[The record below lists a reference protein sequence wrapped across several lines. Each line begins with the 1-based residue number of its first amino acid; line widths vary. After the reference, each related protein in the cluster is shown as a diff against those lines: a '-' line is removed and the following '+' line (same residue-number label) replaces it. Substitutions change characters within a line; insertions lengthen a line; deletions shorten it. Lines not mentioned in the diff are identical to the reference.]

1 MFPIRTKGLT
11 VTSTTPDA
19 RQPGSHKVQII
30 GGLLVVVFT
39 FALVGVM
46 ILLEG
51 VGLSLAILGTFV
63 LALGLGGRIVL
74 LLGRLHPIAEASVT
88 RCCYVAA
95 ALGALCF
102 EPWSTRIWVAAV
114 ALAVMVLLDYLE
126 YRAKGHRTM

>member
-1 MFPIRTKGLT
+1 MFPIRTKGFT
-11 VTSTTPDA
+11 VSSTTPDA
-19 RQPGSHKVQII
+19 REGSHKVQII
-30 GGLLVVVFT
+30 GGLLVIVFT

-51 VGLSLAILGTFV
+51 VGLSLAILGTFI

-74 LLGRLHPIAEASVT
+74 LLGKLHPIAEASVA

-102 EPWSTRIWVAAV
+102 EPWGTRIWVAAV
-114 ALAVMVLLDYLE
+114 ALSVMVLLDYLE
-126 YRAKGHRTM
+126 YRAKGHRTT

>member
-1 MFPIRTKGLT
+1 MS
-11 VTSTTPDA
+11 TSPDA
-19 RQPGSHKVQII
+19 RQPAAGSHRTQIL

-46 ILLEG
+46 ILLDS
-51 VGLSLAILGTFV
+51 VGLSLVILGTFL

-74 LLGRLHPIAEASVT
+74 LLGKLHPIAEASVA
-88 RCCYVAA
+88 RCCYAAA

-102 EPWSTRIWVAAV
+102 EPWEIRIWVGAV
-114 ALAVMVLLDYLE
+114 ALALMVVLDYLE